1 MLGDLGWWLLGA
13 GAGVAG
19 SSLIWLRR
27 ERRYLADWWA
37 RLDRLQAQG
46 EWLEAEG
53 RVLQYRVDRAIGG
66 EHDR

>member
-1 MLGDLGWWLLGA
+1 M
-13 GAGVAG
+13 AG